1 MSEPKFVYVTYIATT
16 PQKLWQ
22 ALTEGAFTRQY
33 WFGQT
38 IESDWALGSRVVFRS
53 GSEVHDYGEV
63 LECEPCRRLSYS
75 WHVEYHEVFRREKP
89 SRVTFELEPMG
100 NEVKLTVT
108 HDQFEPGSKV
118 RDAVSNGW
126 PLILASLKSLLET
139 GRASPLTSADKLCG
153 ARERSRWPQ
162 ALHKT
167 RNENERAAIR
177 TEDHLRHLHRQHA
190 LEGMGG
196 AHQQRVYQAIFLRP
210 QRGDRR
216 KSRWQLCHADAGRP
230 FRHQGTRG

>member
-75 WHVEYHEVFRREKP
+75 WHVEYHEVFR
-89 SRVTFELEPMG
+89 
-100 NEVKLTVT
+100 
-108 HDQFEPGSKV
+108 Q
-118 RDAVSNGW
+118 
-126 PLILASLKSLLET
+126 
-139 GRASPLTSADKLCG
+139 
-153 ARERSRWPQ
+153 RSR
-162 ALHKT
+162 
-167 RNENERAAIR
+167 
-177 TEDHLRHLHRQHA
+177 
-190 LEGMGG
+190 
-196 AHQQRVYQAIFLRP
+196 
-210 QRGDRR
+210 RG
-216 KSRWQLCHADAGRP
+216 
-230 FRHQGTRG
+230 

>member
-38 IESDWALGSRVVFRS
+38 IESDWALGSRVVFRN

-153 ARERSRWPQ
+153 ARERAI
-162 ALHKT
+162 ALA
-167 RNENERAAIR
+167 ESAA
-177 TEDHLRHLHRQHA
+177 
-190 LEGMGG
+190 
-196 AHQQRVYQAIFLRP
+196 
-210 QRGDRR
+210 
-216 KSRWQLCHADAGRP
+216 
-230 FRHQGTRG
+230 